1 MNGARQGQ
9 SSQRMKSTN
18 KNQRSGKLL
27 GICKLLLKIH
37 SKLQSY
43 SKTIE

>member
-9 SSQRMKSTN
+9 SGQRMKSTN

-27 GICKLLLKIH
+27 GVMKRFGPNILFFFYLFFF
-37 SKLQSY
+37 
-43 SKTIE
+43 